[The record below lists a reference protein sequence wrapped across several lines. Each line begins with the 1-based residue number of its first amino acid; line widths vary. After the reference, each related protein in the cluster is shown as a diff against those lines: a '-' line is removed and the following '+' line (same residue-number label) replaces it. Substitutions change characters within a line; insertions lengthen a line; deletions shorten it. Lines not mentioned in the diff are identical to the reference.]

1 MTGRLFTGTD
11 DEVIHALG
19 ATEAVG
25 VTAVWDAG
33 HRDMARRLGLA
44 PGTVSPEAVPV
55 RSACVYDRSSVSDDE
70 LEQEIRAYPFILLD
84 GVLCEN
90 PMYVDHG
97 PMAGCD
103 GASTGLSSWLA
114 RLVARTAAERA
125 LKESEQTL
133 RLVAEHASDVVWT
146 MDLDLKITYASPAV
160 HRVRGYTAEEAI
172 GQGLEDVVAP
182 DSLEVARRHFADAIA
197 RARAGE
203 PGAVEVRGLQ
213 LEMRCKDGSTVW
225 TEINAGF
232 TTDDTGSPT
241 GIVGVTRDITE
252 RRRAEEA
259 LRLQSSILRSMTDL
273 VVVTG
278 LDGTV
283 DYASPSVRS
292 ILGLTPEDM
301 HGRPLTDALR
311 AAAIDGDL
319 VAWRP
324 GGVVPDGWR
333 GQVRARTADGR
344 EVILEVQTSALR
356 DENGIPLGGIWVG
369 RDVTEVAALEAQ
381 LRQIQKL
388 DAIGTL
394 AGGVAHDFNNVLT
407 GIQGHATLLKLRSE
421 PGTPV
426 HEAAEVI
433 ETAATRGAR
442 LTQQLLGFA
451 RKGKQLNVPVDLN
464 ARVEEAIRFLGRAL
478 GKNIAISTHLTRL
491 RAFVQGDPHQLEQVI
506 INLAINARDAMPDGG
521 VLSFATDVVEL
532 DAAYCRA
539 HAGARP
545 GEYVMLSVTDSGAGM
560 PQEVQDHAF
569 EPFFTTKE
577 PGKGTGMGLAM
588 VYGIVKNHGGTV
600 RIYSEVGVGTTV
612 RIYLPVPPGEQQTG
626 PASTELEAVVP
637 GCESLLVVDDDD
649 AALSSTTEMLRYLG
663 YTVRTARSGAEAIEI
678 YRGEANAFDLVLV
691 DLIMPGMDGRQCI
704 RALRQINPG
713 VRTLLATGYA
723 MDGMADELAREGIL
737 GLIQKPVGLAR
748 LSRAVHQALR
758 T

>member
-1 MTGRLFTGTD
+1 M
-11 DEVIHALG
+11 
-19 ATEAVG
+19 
-25 VTAVWDAG
+25 
-33 HRDMARRLGLA
+33 
-44 PGTVSPEAVPV
+44 
-55 RSACVYDRSSVSDDE
+55 
-70 LEQEIRAYPFILLD
+70 
-84 GVLCEN
+84 
-90 PMYVDHG
+90 
-97 PMAGCD
+97 
-103 GASTGLSSWLA
+103 
-114 RLVARTAAERA
+114 
-125 LKESEQTL
+125 
-133 RLVAEHASDVVWT
+133 
-146 MDLDLKITYASPAV
+146 
-160 HRVRGYTAEEAI
+160 
-172 GQGLEDVVAP
+172 
-182 DSLEVARRHFADAIA
+182 
-197 RARAGE
+197 
-203 PGAVEVRGLQ
+203 
-213 LEMRCKDGSTVW
+213 
-225 TEINAGF
+225 
-232 TTDDTGSPT
+232 
-241 GIVGVTRDITE
+241 
-252 RRRAEEA
+252 
-259 LRLQSSILRSMTDL
+259 
-273 VVVTG
+273 
-278 LDGTV
+278 
-283 DYASPSVRS
+283 
-292 ILGLTPEDM
+292 
-301 HGRPLTDALR
+301 
-311 AAAIDGDL
+311 
-319 VAWRP
+319 
-324 GGVVPDGWR
+324 
-333 GQVRARTADGR
+333 
-344 EVILEVQTSALR
+344 
-356 DENGIPLGGIWVG
+356 
-369 RDVTEVAALEAQ
+369 
-381 LRQIQKL
+381 
-388 DAIGTL
+388 
-394 AGGVAHDFNNVLT
+394 
-407 GIQGHATLLKLRSE
+407 
-421 PGTPV
+421 
-426 HEAAEVI
+426 I